1 MWPALDPAQVRTWT
15 YFAVLAVSIVGAG
28 VPIYLVIRR
37 IIFTPWSA
45 RNIRLFAERLGFSYE
60 PQGLPGLPP
69 FPVLKEPNY
78 LLWTVRPE
86 YRSILRGTWHGYKAL
101 VFDFTILGRR
111 PYALIPRADS
121 VLEEKTVAAFYSFEA
136 SLPSFQLDLAGSPSE
151 SPDCIPV
158 PFPSHSELS
167 RHYSL
172 QGQNPEEVGKVFHHA
187 VLEFLSAPG
196 FDRHIAVQGC
206 GNWLLFFEKDL
217 SMSPTEGTTAE
228 EMTTFLHRAGNLAEM
243 IFGYRKYGRK
253 AEGPATLT
261 PWEQEKQKALEE
273 RIRMLVSMGQTMDA
287 VTLACSEGKMP
298 LPDAKSL
305 VRRLSEKQ

>member
-45 RNIRLFAERLGFSYE
+45 RNMRLFAERLGFSYE

-121 VLEEKTVAAFYSFEA
+121 VLEE
-136 SLPSFQLDLAGSPSE
+136 
-151 SPDCIPV
+151 
-158 PFPSHSELS
+158 
-167 RHYSL
+167 
-172 QGQNPEEVGKVFHHA
+172 
-187 VLEFLSAPG
+187 
-196 FDRHIAVQGC
+196 
-206 GNWLLFFEKDL
+206 
-217 SMSPTEGTTAE
+217 
-228 EMTTFLHRAGNLAEM
+228 
-243 IFGYRKYGRK
+243 
-253 AEGPATLT
+253 
-261 PWEQEKQKALEE
+261 
-273 RIRMLVSMGQTMDA
+273 
-287 VTLACSEGKMP
+287 
-298 LPDAKSL
+298 
-305 VRRLSEKQ
+305 